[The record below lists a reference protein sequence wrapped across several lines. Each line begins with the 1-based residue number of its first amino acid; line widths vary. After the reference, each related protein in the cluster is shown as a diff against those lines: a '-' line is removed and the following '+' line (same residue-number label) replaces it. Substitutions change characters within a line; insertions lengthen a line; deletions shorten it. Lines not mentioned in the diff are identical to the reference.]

1 MTVRS
6 SNEGN
11 EGKSLS
17 EPASP
22 NVKLYVVV
30 ACIAALVLVAIVQVV
45 FFCPEFGRLWFLLTQ
60 QLTPSLGELHYI
72 QNEPTRVFGAQGDN
86 FA

>member
-6 SNEGN
+6 TNEGN

-30 ACIAALVLVAIVQVV
+30 ACIAALVLVAIVQVPLSRIV
-45 FFCPEFGRLWFLLTQ
+45 
-60 QLTPSLGELHYI
+60 
-72 QNEPTRVFGAQGDN
+72 
-86 FA
+86 

>member
-6 SNEGN
+6 TNAE

-17 EPASP
+17 EPGTP

-30 ACIAALVLVAIVQVV
+30 ACIAALVLVAIVQVGLSRIV
-45 FFCPEFGRLWFLLTQ
+45 QNLASFGFFQR
-60 QLTPSLGELHYI
+60 SS
-72 QNEPTRVFGAQGDN
+72 
-86 FA
+86 

>member
-1 MTVRS
+1 MTVRT
-6 SNEGN
+6 NEGN

-17 EPASP
+17 EPATP

-30 ACIAALVLVAIVQVV
+30 ACIAALVLVAIVQVSLSRIV
-45 FFCPEFGRLWFLLTQ
+45 QNFLSM
-60 QLTPSLGELHYI
+60 PSSGQLHYI

>member
-1 MTVRS
+1 MIVRS
-6 SNEGN
+6 NESA

-30 ACIAALVLVAIVQVV
+30 ACIAALVLVAIVQVA
-45 FFCPEFGRLWFLLTQ
+45 L
-60 QLTPSLGELHYI
+60 SLI
-72 QNEPTRVFGAQGDN
+72 V
-86 FA
+86 

>member
-6 SNEGN
+6 TNEGN

-30 ACIAALVLVAIVQVV
+30 ACIAALVLVAIVQVGLSPFV
-45 FFCPEFGRLWFLLTQ
+45 QNLASFGFFQ
-60 QLTPSLGELHYI
+60 SSS
-72 QNEPTRVFGAQGDN
+72 
-86 FA
+86 

>member
-45 FFCPEFGRLWFLLTQ
+45 FLSRIWPPLVSFDAAVN
-60 QLTPSLGELHYI
+60 SLFRRAALYSK
-72 QNEPTRVFGAQGDN
+72 
-86 FA
+86 

>member
-6 SNEGN
+6 NEGA

-30 ACIAALVLVAIVQVV
+30 ACIAALVLVAIVQVDLSV
-45 FFCPEFGRLWFLLTQ
+45 IVVLFTTIFRPAALF
-60 QLTPSLGELHYI
+60 SK
-72 QNEPTRVFGAQGDN
+72 
-86 FA
+86 

>member
-1 MTVRS
+1 MTVRT
-6 SNEGN
+6 NEGN

-17 EPASP
+17 EPATP

-30 ACIAALVLVAIVQVV
+30 ACIAALVLVAIVQVALSRI
-45 FFCPEFGRLWFLLTQ
+45 PEFALLSFLSM
-60 QLTPSLGELHYI
+60 PSLGQLHYI